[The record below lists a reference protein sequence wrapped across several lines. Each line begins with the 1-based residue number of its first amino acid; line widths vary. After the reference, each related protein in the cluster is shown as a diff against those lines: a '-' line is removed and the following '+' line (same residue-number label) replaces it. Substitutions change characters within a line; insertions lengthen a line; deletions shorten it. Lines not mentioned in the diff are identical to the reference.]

1 MYGDA
6 FYYDLDGT
14 LNKTSIS
21 KFLATHSTCR
31 HNIEVFSGNHF
42 EIREVPSMIRN
53 FVFMECC
60 GSKWFFKIENAQVNL
75 MERLENLRGIELL
88 KIRQTATHNMK
99 ATSRILKS
107 EFLLKDLEL
116 EKHRRG
122 EIYI

>member
-1 MYGDA
+1 MFGDA

-14 LNKTSIS
+14 LNKTSIG
-21 KFLATHSTCR
+21 KFLATHSTCK

-60 GSKWFFKIENAQVNL
+60 GNKWFFKIENAQVNL
-75 MERLENLRGIELL
+75 MERLENLRGIERL
-88 KIRQTATHNMK
+88 KIRQIA
-99 ATSRILKS
+99 SRSLISSNTIIKS
-107 EFLLKDLEL
+107 ELMLKEL
-116 EKHRRG
+116 ENLQRG

>member
-6 FYYDLDGT
+6 FYYELDGT

-42 EIREVPSMIRN
+42 ENREVPSLIRN

-60 GSKWFFKIENAQVNL
+60 GNKWFFKIENAQVNL
-75 MERLENLRGIELL
+75 MERLENLRGIERL
-88 KIRQTATHNMK
+88 KIRQAASKTLLSTG
-99 ATSRILKS
+99 ILVRS
-107 EFLLKDLEL
+107 ELMLKEL
-116 EKHRRG
+116 SNIQRG
-122 EIYI
+122 EVYI

>member
-14 LNKTSIS
+14 LNKTSIG
-21 KFLATHSTCR
+21 KFLATHSTCK

-75 MERLENLRGIELL
+75 MERLQNLQGIERL
-88 KIRQTATHNMK
+88 KIRQTATRNVFS
-99 ATSRILKS
+99 TSQIVKT
-107 EFLLKDLEL
+107 EMLLKEL
-116 EKHRRG
+116 TNVQRG